1 MLKLRTLG
9 IAMALVLGA
18 SGVVLTTGCGETVL
32 QVGTTPPPEPPAP
45 PPPPAPEPEPVAK
58 PEPPPEPPP
67 LVEVKGDEI
76 KINDKIN
83 FAKNSAD
90 IEASSNNLI
99 ENIANVMKK
108 HADIDFVEVAGHAS
122 NEGDEFYNKNLTQR
136 RAKAVMDALVALGVE
151 KNRMRAVGYGFY
163 CELQPD
169 NHEVNRRVEFK
180 ILRRAGKDTAVK
192 GGGCEAADKKGLTAK
207 PIPADAKGGASEPAK
222 PATPKAP
229 APAK

>member
-1 MLKLRTLG
+1 MLKLRPLG

-18 SGVVLTTGCGETVL
+18 TGVVLGSSGCGGEALV
-32 QVGTTPPPEPPAP
+32 QVGTTPPPAPPAP
-45 PPPPAPEPEPVAK
+45 PPPPEPEPVAA
-58 PEPPPEPPP
+58 PEPEPEPPP

-83 FAKNSAD
+83 FAKNSAE

-122 NEGDEFYNKNLTQR
+122 KEGDEFYNKNLTQR

-151 KNRMRAVGYGFY
+151 KNRMRPVGYGFY

-192 GGGCEAADKKGLTAK
+192 GGGCAASDAKGMTAK
-207 PIPADAKGGASEPAK
+207 PIPADA
-222 PATPKAP
+222 PKTE
-229 APAK
+229 KK

>member
-45 PPPPAPEPEPVAK
+45 PPPPPPEPEPVAK
-58 PEPPPEPPP
+58 PEAPPEPPP

-151 KNRMRAVGYGFY
+151 KTRMRPVGYGFY

-207 PIPADAKGGASEPAK
+207 PIPADAPKTGAG

-229 APAK
+229 TK